1 MYSMFSYVGDISE
14 YLCALNVTTV
24 HLGSLFNYL
33 QVSVRMETSDW
44 WVGLL
49 HLKDVWRFAGMM
61 SGEQCVMISGQALM
75 ELWLVGNWD
84 FLQQVLY
91 LATSKYSIICFAE
104 SISTFFVQVQLSSIV
119 QPLARALVPSS

>member
-1 MYSMFSYVGDISE
+1 MLAIFQNS
-14 YLCALNVTTV
+14 YLCALNVTSV
-24 HLGSLFNYL
+24 HLRSLFNYL